1 MLQNNPEALLENNPE
16 SESLFL
22 FMDKL
27 IFDLLIMTS
36 ENKQL
41 IDLTK
46 IYIRMLDLNPTQTI
60 NLINRRI
67 II

>member
-1 MLQNNPEALLENNPE
+1 MLQNNPEALLETNSE

-46 IYIRMLDLNPTQTI
+46 IYIRMLDLNPT
-60 NLINRRI
+60 
-67 II
+67 

>member
-1 MLQNNPEALLENNPE
+1 
-16 SESLFL
+16 
-22 FMDKL
+22 MDKL